1 MDFLSDFILG
11 DFLFSFIFNRVM
23 KGAVEVMTDKALRNK
38 VMTDKALRNSRD
50 CCFLY
55 MVILFHVYAL
65 LTGHLEKIGTNTTCT

>member
-1 MDFLSDFILG
+1 VDFLSDFILG

-23 KGAVEVMTDKALRNK
+23 KGAVE